1 MREMKDSGIPWIGE
15 IPKEWVI
22 CKVKNVVSHIG
33 SGTTP
38 TSGKIEF
45 YENGTVNWIQ
55 SGDLYETNKINET
68 NKKVSESAI
77 KLFPALHIYKAKFIV
92 IAMYG
97 ASVGNIAISNIDAC
111 VNQACCCIK
120 TDEFNNLKYM
130 FYWLFSCKNDFL
142 KITDGGGQ
150 PNISQTKIKN
160 QYYLKPPIE
169 EQHRIADYLDTKC
182 ARIDS
187 IRKNVE
193 AEIEALKQYKKSVIT
208 EAVTKGLNKN
218 VEMKDSGIPWIGNIP
233 KKWQIVPL
241 KRLVLMPIKDG
252 THQTPT
258 YTESSNGI
266 PFLSSGNVRTGKINW
281 ENIKYITPE
290 LHEKLSKEVKPQ
302 INDILLAKNGTTG
315 VAAIVDKNYIFDVYV
330 TLAVIRANPQYL
342 IPRFLLYAINSNISK
357 YQFNKSLKGIGTPN
371 LHLDEI
377 NKTRIL
383 VPTLAEQCQI
393 ADFLDSKCAR
403 IDSIIQKK
411 QELLTKL
418 DTYKKSLIYEYVTGK
433 KEVPTV

>member
-1 MREMKDSGIPWIGE
+1 MPRANSNFILNLAIPRISYNEQNKIANYLDAKCADIDALQQDLQSEIEALKEYKKSVITEAVTKGLDPDVEMKDSGIPWIGE

-120 TDEFNNLKYM
+120 TNEFNNLKYM

-169 EQHRIADYLDTKC
+169 EQHRIVDFLDTKC

-187 IRKNVE
+187 IVE
-193 AEIEALKQYKKSVIT
+193 DKQK
-208 EAVTKGLNKN
+208 
-218 VEMKDSGIPWIGNIP
+218 
-233 KKWQIVPL
+233 QIS
-241 KRLVLMPIKDG
+241 
-252 THQTPT
+252 T
-258 YTESSNGI
+258 
-266 PFLSSGNVRTGKINW
+266 
-281 ENIKYITPE
+281 
-290 LHEKLSKEVKPQ
+290 
-302 INDILLAKNGTTG
+302 
-315 VAAIVDKNYIFDVYV
+315 
-330 TLAVIRANPQYL
+330 
-342 IPRFLLYAINSNISK
+342 
-357 YQFNKSLKGIGTPN
+357 
-371 LHLDEI
+371 LDE
-377 NKTRIL
+377 
-383 VPTLAEQCQI
+383 
-393 ADFLDSKCAR
+393 
-403 IDSIIQKK
+403 
-411 QELLTKL
+411 
-418 DTYKKSLIYEYVTGK
+418 YKKSLIYEYVTGK
-433 KEVPTV
+433 KEVPSA

>member
-1 MREMKDSGIPWIGE
+1 MVGFSNTIIETESSYENGIYDIYKAGDVLFNKLRPYLGKVIISSDNGFCTGEFIRLYDFQGDIRFLRYWMIDQSFIDEVDNSTYGAKMPRANSNFILNLAIPRISYNEQNKIANYLDAKCADIDALQQDLQSEIEALKEYKKSVITEAVTKGLDPDVEMKDSGIPWIGE

-120 TDEFNNLKYM
+120 TNEFNNLKYM

-169 EQHRIADYLDTKC
+169 EQHRIVDFLDTKC

-187 IRKNVE
+187 IVE
-193 AEIEALKQYKKSVIT
+193 DKQK
-208 EAVTKGLNKN
+208 
-218 VEMKDSGIPWIGNIP
+218 
-233 KKWQIVPL
+233 QIS
-241 KRLVLMPIKDG
+241 
-252 THQTPT
+252 T
-258 YTESSNGI
+258 
-266 PFLSSGNVRTGKINW
+266 
-281 ENIKYITPE
+281 
-290 LHEKLSKEVKPQ
+290 
-302 INDILLAKNGTTG
+302 
-315 VAAIVDKNYIFDVYV
+315 
-330 TLAVIRANPQYL
+330 
-342 IPRFLLYAINSNISK
+342 
-357 YQFNKSLKGIGTPN
+357 
-371 LHLDEI
+371 LDE
-377 NKTRIL
+377 
-383 VPTLAEQCQI
+383 
-393 ADFLDSKCAR
+393 
-403 IDSIIQKK
+403 
-411 QELLTKL
+411 
-418 DTYKKSLIYEYVTGK
+418 YKKSLIYEYVTGK
-433 KEVPTV
+433 KEVPSA

>member
-1 MREMKDSGIPWIGE
+1 MRKMKDSGIPWVGEIPKNWEIKRLKYVMDNYDYERIPVDAVKRSQVGEKLYDYYGASGVIDKIDGYTSEGERILIGEDGANLLLRNLPVIYIANGKYWVNNHAHILKPKGNGNLHFFAKQMECIDYTKYITGSAQPKLSRSNLELVRLVVPPISEQYRIADFLDSKCSKIDSIRENVEAEIEALKQYKCSIITEAVTKGLDKNVEMKDSGIPWIGE

-120 TDEFNNLKYM
+120 TNEFNNLKYM

-169 EQHRIADYLDTKC
+169 EQHRI
-182 ARIDS
+182 
-187 IRKNVE
+187 V
-193 AEIEALKQYKKSVIT
+193 
-208 EAVTKGLNKN
+208 
-218 VEMKDSGIPWIGNIP
+218 
-233 KKWQIVPL
+233 
-241 KRLVLMPIKDG
+241 
-252 THQTPT
+252 
-258 YTESSNGI
+258 
-266 PFLSSGNVRTGKINW
+266 
-281 ENIKYITPE
+281 
-290 LHEKLSKEVKPQ
+290 
-302 INDILLAKNGTTG
+302 
-315 VAAIVDKNYIFDVYV
+315 
-330 TLAVIRANPQYL
+330 
-342 IPRFLLYAINSNISK
+342 
-357 YQFNKSLKGIGTPN
+357 
-371 LHLDEI
+371 
-377 NKTRIL
+377 
-383 VPTLAEQCQI
+383 
-393 ADFLDSKCAR
+393 DFLDTKCAR

-411 QELLTKL
+411 QELLANL

-433 KEVPTV
+433 KEVPAV

>member
-1 MREMKDSGIPWIGE
+1 MKDSGIPWIGKTPKNWELIKGKYIFTQRNQKDNKINLELLSPTQNYGVIPQKKYEELSGMNAVKLKESTDLHLLKTIHKGDYCISLRSFQGGFEYSEYEGVVSPAYQVFYPIILIDRGYYKYLFKEKTFINKMNSYTMSMRDGKNIAFADFGNTYIPFPPVYEQHQIANYLDTKCARIDSIRKNVEAEIEALKQYKQSVITEAVTKGLDKNVEMKDSGIPWIGK

-22 CKVKNVVSHIG
+22 CKVKNVVSQIG

-38 TSGKIEF
+38 TSGKVEF

-120 TDEFNNLKYM
+120 TNEFNNLKYM

-160 QYYLKPPIE
+160 QYYLKPPVE
-169 EQHRIADYLDTKC
+169 EQHRIADYLD
-182 ARIDS
+182 A
-187 IRKNVE
+187 
-193 AEIEALKQYKKSVIT
+193 
-208 EAVTKGLNKN
+208 
-218 VEMKDSGIPWIGNIP
+218 
-233 KKWQIVPL
+233 
-241 KRLVLMPIKDG
+241 
-252 THQTPT
+252 
-258 YTESSNGI
+258 
-266 PFLSSGNVRTGKINW
+266 
-281 ENIKYITPE
+281 
-290 LHEKLSKEVKPQ
+290 
-302 INDILLAKNGTTG
+302 
-315 VAAIVDKNYIFDVYV
+315 
-330 TLAVIRANPQYL
+330 
-342 IPRFLLYAINSNISK
+342 
-357 YQFNKSLKGIGTPN
+357 
-371 LHLDEI
+371 
-377 NKTRIL
+377 
-383 VPTLAEQCQI
+383 
-393 ADFLDSKCAR
+393 KCAR

-411 QELLTKL
+411 QELLANL

-433 KEVPTV
+433 KEVPAV

>member
-1 MREMKDSGIPWIGE
+1 MVGFSNTIIETESSYENGIYDIYKAGDVLFNKLRPYLGKVIISSDNGFCTGEFIRLYDFQGDIRFLRYWMIDQSFIDEVDNSTYGAKMPRANSNFILNLAIPRISYNEQNKIANYLDAKCADIDALQQDLQSEIEALKEYKKSVITEAVTKGLDPDVEMKDSGIPWIGE

-120 TDEFNNLKYM
+120 TNEFNNLKYM

-169 EQHRIADYLDTKC
+169 EQHRIVDFLDTKY

-187 IRKNVE
+187 IVE
-193 AEIEALKQYKKSVIT
+193 DKQK
-208 EAVTKGLNKN
+208 
-218 VEMKDSGIPWIGNIP
+218 
-233 KKWQIVPL
+233 QIS
-241 KRLVLMPIKDG
+241 
-252 THQTPT
+252 T
-258 YTESSNGI
+258 
-266 PFLSSGNVRTGKINW
+266 
-281 ENIKYITPE
+281 
-290 LHEKLSKEVKPQ
+290 
-302 INDILLAKNGTTG
+302 
-315 VAAIVDKNYIFDVYV
+315 
-330 TLAVIRANPQYL
+330 
-342 IPRFLLYAINSNISK
+342 
-357 YQFNKSLKGIGTPN
+357 
-371 LHLDEI
+371 LDE
-377 NKTRIL
+377 
-383 VPTLAEQCQI
+383 
-393 ADFLDSKCAR
+393 
-403 IDSIIQKK
+403 
-411 QELLTKL
+411 
-418 DTYKKSLIYEYVTGK
+418 YKKSLIYEYVTGK
-433 KEVPTV
+433 KEVPSA

>member
-1 MREMKDSGIPWIGE
+1 MREMKDSGIPWIGK

-22 CKVKNVVSHIG
+22 CKVKNVVSYIG

-120 TDEFNNLKYM
+120 TNEFNNLKYM

-160 QYYLKPPIE
+160 QYYLKPPVK
-169 EQHRIADYLDTKC
+169 EQQRIADYLDTRC
-182 ARIDS
+182 SQIDS

-193 AEIEALKQYKKSVIT
+193 SEIEALKQYKQSVIT
-208 EAVTKGLNKN
+208 EAVTKGLDKN
-218 VEMKDSGIPWIGNIP
+218 VEMKDSGIPWIGKTP
-233 KKWQIVPL
+233 KNWEISRL
-241 KRLVLMPIKDG
+241 KYILKEPMKYGANESGVAYSDALPRYIRITDIDSEGKLRKDG
-252 THQTPT
+252 
-258 YTESSNGI
+258 
-266 PFLSSGNVRTGKINW
+266 
-281 ENIKYITPE
+281 
-290 LHEKLSKEVKPQ
+290 KLSLNEDIAKRYILKDKSILFARSGGTVGKTFFYRKEY
-302 INDILLAKNGTTG
+302 GT
-315 VAAIVDKNYIFDVYV
+315 AAFAGYLIS
-330 TLAVIRANPQYL
+330 AVIDEDKALPEWIYYYVNSSAYWEWVNQIYTQSTIQNIGADKYSKMS
-342 IPRFLLYAINSNISK
+342 IPICPNISLQK
-357 YQFNKSLKGIGTPN
+357 NILK
-371 LHLDEI
+371 L
-377 NKTRIL
+377 
-383 VPTLAEQCQI
+383 
-393 ADFLDSKCAR
+393 LDSKCAK

-411 QELLTKL
+411 QELLAKL

-433 KEVPTV
+433 KEVPAV